1 MSAVSI
7 FSAFEHPAALGGFR
21 SWCRLIA
28 SSERIDPA
36 YRIRLLAV
44 ATVTLLTSPLR
55 AWESLRFGAAV
66 RRVRVHPSPLF
77 VLGHWRT
84 GTTHLH
90 NLLAQ
95 DQQFGFLSTFQAM
108 APGFCLIGE
117 KSIKP
122 MLARLAT
129 KRHPT
134 REIDNI
140 PLALDAPQEESFA
153 LANLSPWAWLHVYT
167 LPRQADRIFSKY
179 GLLEGLTD
187 AERAEWRSAY
197 LTILQKAT
205 LRSEGRPLVLK
216 DPNNTGRI
224 RELLA
229 LFPEARFVHITR
241 DPYRVLPSMLH
252 VWKVV
257 LAKSQ
262 LQTVSDEQVE
272 TYVIQFYRLLLRK
285 FLAEK
290 RCIPPG
296 RLVEVR
302 YEDLEA
308 APLEQLE
315 RIYDALRLPG
325 FLAARPMVAAYLE
338 SVRGFRKNQYDL
350 DGQIVARVNEHWRFA
365 FEEWGYEMRPSASD
379 APSGS
384 C

>member
-1 MSAVSI
+1 VS
-7 FSAFEHPAALGGFR
+7 SVFEHPAALGGFR
-21 SWCRLIA
+21 SWCRLVA

-36 YRIRLLAV
+36 YRARLLAV
-44 ATVTLLTSPLR
+44 SAMTLLTSPLR
-55 AWESLRFGAAV
+55 ACESVRYGPTV
-66 RRVRVHPSPLF
+66 RRVHVHPSPLF

-95 DQQFGFLSTFQAM
+95 DRQFGFLSTFQAM

-117 KSIKP
+117 KRIKP
-122 MLARLAT
+122 LLARLAT
-129 KRHPT
+129 KLHPT

-153 LANLSPWAWLHVYT
+153 MANLSPWAWLHVYT
-167 LPRQADRIFSKY
+167 LPRQADQLFAKY

-187 AERAEWRSAY
+187 AERAQWRAAY
-197 LTILQKAT
+197 LTILRKAT

-216 DPNNTGRI
+216 DPTNTGRV
-224 RELLA
+224 RELLD

-241 DPYRVLPSMLH
+241 DPYRVLPSMLN

-262 LQTVSDEQVE
+262 LQNVSAEQVE
-272 TYVIQFYRLLLRK
+272 TYVLQFYQRLLRK

-290 RCIPPG
+290 HWIPPG

-308 APLEQLE
+308 APLAQLE
-315 RIYDALRLPG
+315 RIYDGLGLPG
-325 FLAARPMVAAYLE
+325 FTAARPALAAYLE
-338 SVRGFRKNQYDL
+338 SVRGFEKNKYDVN
-350 DGQIVARVNEHWRFA
+350 GQIVARVNELWRFA
-365 FEEWGYEMRPSASD
+365 FDEWGYTMRPSPLA
-379 APSGS
+379 APIGS